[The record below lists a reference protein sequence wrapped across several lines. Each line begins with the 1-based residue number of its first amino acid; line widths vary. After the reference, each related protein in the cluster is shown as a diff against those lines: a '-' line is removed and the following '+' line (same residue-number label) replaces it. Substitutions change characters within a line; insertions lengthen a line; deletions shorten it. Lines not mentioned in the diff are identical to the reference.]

1 MRLYLSSHQT
11 WWDYVEDAVTK
22 SGHDS
27 YHLLPIAITS
37 QAEGAIPSEGWA
49 TGQGK
54 STLACSIAKKIYKEF
69 YGYNNEVAEG
79 EIKRI
84 IMGDWDDYHR
94 VVKTSLTG
102 PRLPVIIADDFDE
115 WAGKHLSHSKSI
127 QWTAK
132 DFLKKRPYIGVLLAP
147 MSHLGNM
154 SAAWRG
160 VWMFEIK
167 VYALGKYEV
176 QYIKTKTKFGDP
188 EKPYKLLDKNTIKPL
203 KGTFPQMSKDFQA
216 WYNNWRNSKN
226 VAGFDEG
233 WKKYFKEDG
242 DPKTISDDLTSV
254 DRFSRLLRND
264 LGIKASDHKIRE
276 LYNEYIKPA
285 VKLLE

>member
-1 MRLYLSSHQT
+1 MSSHTT
-11 WWDYVEDAVTK
+11 WWDYVTDAVTK

-27 YHLLPIAITS
+27 FHLLPIAITS

-54 STLACSIAKKIYKEF
+54 STLACSIAKLIYKEF
-69 YGYNNEVAEG
+69 YGYTAEIAEE

-84 IMGDWDDYHR
+84 LMGNWNDYHR
-94 VVKTSLTG
+94 VMKRALTEG
-102 PRLPVIIADDFDE
+102 RLPVIIADDFDE
-115 WAGKHLSHSKSI
+115 WAGKHLSHNKGI

-203 KGTFPQMSKDFQA
+203 KGKFPKMSTKFQK
-216 WYNNWRNSKN
+216 WYDEWRNKQN
-226 VAGFDEG
+226 ELGFNEG
-233 WKKYFKEDG
+233 WAKYFKEDG
-242 DPKTISDDLTSV
+242 EPKTLSDDLTSIH
-254 DRFSRLLRND
+254 RFTKMMRDS
-264 LGIKASDHKIRE
+264 GFKGSDVKMRE
-276 LYNEYIKPA
+276 LYNAHIKPM
-285 VKLLE
+285 VDLLG